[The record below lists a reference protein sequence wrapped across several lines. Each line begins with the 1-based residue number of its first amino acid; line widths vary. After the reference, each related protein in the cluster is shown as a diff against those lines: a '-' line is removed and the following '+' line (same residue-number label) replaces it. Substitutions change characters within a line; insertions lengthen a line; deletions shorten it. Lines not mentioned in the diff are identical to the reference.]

1 MVFLFLNKKG
11 KLSIQW
17 NHENNYIMP
26 KIQNI
31 FIGRKRLTK
40 VFFSLQ
46 EVDDT
51 KKRNKSWK
59 FKIITE
65 FLDPKKF

>member
-1 MVFLFLNKKG
+1 MVFLFLNKKR
-11 KLSIQW
+11 KVIIQW
-17 NHENNYIMP
+17 NQNNYIMP

-31 FIGRKRLTK
+31 FIGRKRLTR

-51 KKRNKSWK
+51 KKEKQK
-59 FKIITE
+59 LEI
-65 FLDPKKF
+65 

>member
-1 MVFLFLNKKG
+1 
-11 KLSIQW
+11 
-17 NHENNYIMP
+17 MP

-31 FIGRKRLTK
+31 FIGRKRLTR

-51 KKRNKSWK
+51 KKEKTKVGNLKLLLSS
-59 FKIITE
+59 
-65 FLDPKKF
+65 